1 MQSASGSNFSAND
14 PRDLFFNC
22 QHCGVALV
30 VDEAAAGMMLEC
42 QRCGKATVAPAAGKA
57 SDGSASGGQESLP
70 LADLQRQLK
79 ENESQRTEVS
89 GYINQLNIQLHR
101 WQLRLQTLE
110 TRSKELAAKIA
121 SLQTP
126 V

>member
-1 MQSASGSNFSAND
+1 MERADGSNFTQNGG
-14 PRDLFFNC
+14 RDLFFHC

-30 VDEAAAGMMLEC
+30 VDASAAGMTLQC
-42 QRCGKATVAPAAGKA
+42 QRCGKSTAAPAP
-57 SDGSASGGQESLP
+57 GSKPARIAPEQQPER

-79 ENESQRTEVS
+79 ENNSQRTEIS

-110 TRSKELAAKIA
+110 TRCRELTAEIA
-121 SLQTP
+121 SIR
-126 V
+126 